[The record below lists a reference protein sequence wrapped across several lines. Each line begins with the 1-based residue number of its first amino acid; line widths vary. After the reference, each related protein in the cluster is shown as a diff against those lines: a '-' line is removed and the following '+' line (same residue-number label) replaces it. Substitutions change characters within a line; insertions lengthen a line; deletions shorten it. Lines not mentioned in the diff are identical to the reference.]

1 MGIQGLLPN
10 VDKVSRIKKIDEF
23 RGKRVAIDTYG
34 WLHRSAANCAEDL
47 VLGRST
53 RMHIQYCVDRV
64 NLLKSKGII
73 PVCIFDGAPLPMKR
87 VTEEERH
94 MKRLEAKKELL
105 LLKKSRRCS
114 NSYEIRN
121 LCQRALDITPDI
133 AHQVIEE
140 LRDHH
145 KIECIVAPY
154 EADAQLS
161 YLCRTGYVDAVITE
175 DSDMLVF
182 GSPCT
187 IYKHDDKTGMCRVI
201 YWEDL
206 PRSGILRQNIFTYEM
221 FVLGCTLTGCDYVKS
236 PQGVGIK
243 TAMKLVQEYCGDLE
257 RIILQLQTIGKNVSS
272 DYSIN
277 VQKALITFFHQTVYD
292 PPSQKLVPLSRS
304 TLPRC
309 NNSNN
314 IKVSNIPIFREYNP
328 GKQIENNM
336 YEFVGPFLEK
346 ELARNICMGYTHPE
360 TLRTYSTNEA
370 VSKKIVD
377 EITFYAISTEKKENL
392 GSYNIEGHE
401 GVLEQNLSNKI
412 KDSDQ
417 IQQDEQLYYSEELL
431 KMSAKEANSEANT
444 ENKSNCNL
452 KWHDEA
458 NMGRKVKRR
467 AIWLNAMSK
476 QNLSK
481 CETVS
486 PDDQLIIQ
494 SLDNYAFH

>member
-53 RMHIQYCVDRV
+53 RMHIQYCIDRV

-94 MKRLEAKKELL
+94 MKRSEAKKELL
-105 LLKKSRRCS
+105 LLKKSRKCP

-140 LRDHH
+140 LRGHH
-145 KIECIVAPY
+145 GIECIVAPY

-161 YLCRTGYVDAVITE
+161 YLCRTGYVDAIITE

-187 IYKHDDKTGMCRVI
+187 IYKHDDKTGICRVI

-206 PRSGILRQNIFTYEM
+206 PRSGILRQDIFTYEM

-243 TAMKLVQEYCGDLE
+243 TAMKLVQEYYGDLE

-292 PPSQKLVPLSRS
+292 PPSQRLVPLSRS
-304 TLPRC
+304 TLPQY

-328 GKQIENNM
+328 EKQIENNM
-336 YEFVGPFLEK
+336 YEFVGPFLEEK
-346 ELARNICMGYTHPE
+346 LARNICMGYIHPE
-360 TLRTYSTNEA
+360 TLRAYSTNET
-370 VSKKIVD
+370 VSEKVVD
-377 EITFYAISTEKKENL
+377 EMTSYAMSTEKKENL
-392 GSYNIEGHE
+392 GGYNNVEGHE
-401 GVLEQNLSNKI
+401 DALEQLGNKI
-412 KDSDQ
+412 
-417 IQQDEQLYYSEELL
+417 QQNEQLYYSEELL
-431 KMSAKEANSEANT
+431 EISAKEVNSEANT
-444 ENKSNCNL
+444 ESKSNCNL
-452 KWHDEA
+452 KWYNEA

-467 AIWLNAMSK
+467 AIWLNTMARK
-476 QNLSK
+476 DLSK
-481 CETVS
+481 CDTIS